1 MGHAQAIEKISIED
15 YLSGE
20 ALADTKHEYVDGQVY
35 AMAGASERHNRIAL
49 NIAVQLRSAT
59 RGTPCG
65 AFMSD
70 MKFKHEAYN
79 IVYYPDVMLVCD
91 SSDNDAYAKQRP
103 CLIVEVLS
111 PSTASIDRREKWHTY
126 RNTPSLRYY
135 LLVNPDAPIVDI
147 YHHLPDRG
155 WLRSTLEPDDIFTI
169 DCPPIQ
175 TTLTLR
181 EIYEDVEIIPLA

>member
-1 MGHAQAIEKISIED
+1 MGQPLAIEKISIED

-20 ALADTKHEYVDGQVY
+20 PYADLKHEYLDGQVY

-70 MKFKHEAYN
+70 MKFRHAGFN
-79 IVYYPDVMLVCD
+79 IFYYPDVMLVCD
-91 SSDNDAYAKQRP
+91 PSDNDAYAKQRP
-103 CLIVEVLS
+103 CLIAEVLS
-111 PSTASIDRREKWHTY
+111 PSTATIDRREKWHTY

-135 LLVNPDAPIVDI
+135 LLINPDAPIVEI
-147 YHHLPDRG
+147 YSRTQNDD
-155 WLRSTLEPDDIFTI
+155 WMRSTLERDDAFTI
-169 DCPPIQ
+169 DCPPIK
-175 TTLTLR
+175 TTLTL
-181 EIYEDVEIIPLA
+181 EAIYEDVEIIPLA

>member
-1 MGHAQAIEKISIED
+1 MGQPQAIEKLSIDD
-15 YLSGE
+15 YLQGE
-20 ALADTKHEYVDGQVY
+20 PLADVKHEYIDGQVY
-35 AMAGASERHNRIAL
+35 AMAGASERHNRISGNL
-49 NIAVQLRSAT
+49 FFQLRSAT

-91 SSDNDAYAKQRP
+91 SSDNDAYVKQRP

-147 YHHLPDRG
+147 YSRTQDDG
-155 WLRSTLEPDDIFTI
+155 WLHSTLEPDDILSI
-169 DCPPIQ
+169 DCPPIK
-175 TTLTLR
+175 TALTLR
-181 EIYEDVEIIPLA
+181 EIYEDVEIIPLV

>member
-1 MGHAQAIEKISIED
+1 MGQPQAIEKVSIED

-20 ALADTKHEYVDGQVY
+20 PYADLKHEYIDGQVY

-49 NIAVQLRSAT
+49 NIAVQLRNAT

-70 MKFKHEAYN
+70 MKFRHADFN

-135 LLVNPDAPIVDI
+135 LLINPDAPIVDI
-147 YHHLPDRG
+147 YSRTQDDG
-155 WLRSTLEPDDIFTI
+155 WLRTTLERDDSITI
-169 DCPPIQ
+169 DCPPIK
-175 TTLTLR
+175 TTLTLDA
-181 EIYEDVEIIPLA
+181 IYEDVDIIPLV